1 MQFQMLCII
10 IMKLI
15 TNKINNM
22 ETNNE
27 LKTPTQ
33 HMMIWVLQN
42 FEKEL
47 ENDIDKDKSLDE
59 IFDETLTFEQRK
71 MKEFFVAGI
80 FKGKQNIDFDLDEE
94 FKKFYSKLF
103 PEE

>member
-15 TNKINNM
+15 TNKINKM
-22 ETNNE
+22 ETSKE

-47 ENDIDKDKSLDE
+47 ENDIDKDKSLEE
-59 IFDETLTFEQRK
+59 IFDTTLTFEQRK
-71 MKEFFVAGI
+71 MKEIFVAGI
-80 FKGKQNIDFDLDEE
+80 FKGKQNVYFDLDEE
-94 FKKFYSKLF
+94 FKKLYSKLF

>member
-1 MQFQMLCII
+1 
-10 IMKLI
+10 MKLI
-15 TNKINNM
+15 TNKINKM
-22 ETNNE
+22 ETSKE

-71 MKEFFVAGI
+71 MKEFFIAGI
-80 FKGKQNIDFDLDEE
+80 MLGSGAYQLKKEFDIDVE

>member
-1 MQFQMLCII
+1 
-10 IMKLI
+10 
-15 TNKINNM
+15 M

-59 IFDETLTFEQRK
+59 IFDKTLTFEKRK
-71 MKEFFVAGI
+71 MKEIFVAGI
-80 FKGKQNIDFDLDEE
+80 FKGKQNIYFDLDEE
-94 FKKFYSKLF
+94 FNKLYSKLF